1 MYKFDTIKN
10 QKNYFIFKNETIKDA
25 IIKIKKNGNRTVLV
39 IDKYMH
45 LLGTLTEGDIQKG
58 LLKKKTINSSISLL
72 YKKRPKKINI
82 AHINEEKIKKLF
94 LLGQYGVLPVVDS
107 KNIVKKVL
115 TWDNIFKTE
124 KKDFSLKKIDVVIM
138 AGGEGKRLK
147 PFTEILPKPLI
158 PVNSRPMLEH
168 IIENFNNFKF
178 SKFHLVLNHQAE
190 LIKSYFKSLS
200 KNYKINFFKETK
212 ALGTV
217 GGVRLIKKIQSE
229 DFIITNCDTLFKID
243 YSKLYELHKRNDNL
257 ITVVASKTQFIFPYG
272 VCGIKDNKL
281 ISMLEKPKYNF
292 TANTG
297 LYLVKKKIINFLPKN
312 KKMDMTDLIQKV
324 MKLENKVGVYEISSE
339 SWTDLGKLSDLKKA
353 QKLDI

>member
-1 MYKFDTIKN
+1 M
-10 QKNYFIFKNETIKDA
+10 
-25 IIKIKKNGNRTVLV
+25 
-39 IDKYMH
+39 
-45 LLGTLTEGDIQKG
+45 
-58 LLKKKTINSSISLL
+58 
-72 YKKRPKKINI
+72 
-82 AHINEEKIKKLF
+82 
-94 LLGQYGVLPVVDS
+94 LPVVDS

-124 KKDFSLKKIDVVIM
+124 TKDFSLKKIDVVIM

-158 PVNSRPMLEH
+158 PVNSKPMLEH

-190 LIKSYFKSLS
+190 LIKSYFKSLN
-200 KNYKINFFKETK
+200 KNYKINFFKETR

-217 GGVRLIKKIQSE
+217 GGVALIKKIRSE

-243 YSKLYELHKRNDNL
+243 YSKLYDLHKKNDNL
-257 ITVVASKTQFIFPYG
+257 ITLVASTTQFIFPYG
-272 VCGIKDNKL
+272 VCEIKEDNL
-281 ISMLEKPKYNF
+281 VSMLEKPKYNF

-297 LYLVKKKIINFLPKN
+297 LYLVKKKIMKFLPKN

-324 MKLENKVGVYEISSE
+324 MKLGNKVGVYQIGSE
-339 SWTDLGKLSDLKKA
+339 SWTDLGQLSDLKKA
-353 QKLDI
+353 QKLNL

>member
-1 MYKFDTIKN
+1 MRN
-10 QKNYFIFKNETIKDA
+10 QKNFFVFKNESIKNA
-25 IIKIKKNGNRTVLV
+25 IIKIKKNGTRTVIV
-39 IDKYMH
+39 IDEYMH

-72 YKKRPKKINI
+72 YKKNPKKINFSN
-82 AHINEEKIKKLF
+82 INEDKIKKLF

-124 KKDFSLKKIDVVIM
+124 KKDFNLKKIDVVIV

-158 PVNSRPMLEH
+158 PVNSKPMLEH

-190 LIKSYFKSLS
+190 LIKSYFKSLN
-200 KNYKINFFKETK
+200 KNYKINFFKETR

-217 GGVRLIKKIQSE
+217 GGVALIKKIQSE
-229 DFIITNCDTLFKID
+229 DFIIANCDTLFKID
-243 YSKLYELHKRNDNL
+243 YSKLYDLHKKNDNL
-257 ITVVASKTQFIFPYG
+257 ITLVASKTPFIFPYG
-272 VCGIKDNKL
+272 VCETKDDRL
-281 ISMLEKPKYNF
+281 VSMLEKPKYNF
-292 TANTG
+292 MANTG
-297 LYLVKKKIINFLPKN
+297 LYLVKKKIIKLLPKN

-324 MKLENKVGVYEISSE
+324 MKLGNKVGVYQISSE
-339 SWTDLGKLSDLKKA
+339 SWTDLGQLSDLKKA
-353 QKLDI
+353 QKLNI